1 MTQTNQRT
9 AQLIASCPTRLMEHI
24 TANGGPA
31 EAAILLVTGFDKYEI
46 ETLHNVSPDKLLST
60 LNSLLEKEWGASSAE
75 LALDVPRGLQ
85 IRVHLEARE
94 YGIPESRFI
103 ALMMLFGIVGTVT
116 VGSAG

>member
-1 MTQTNQRT
+1 MTQTNQLT

-31 EAAILLVTGFDKYEI
+31 GAASLLSTGFDKFEI
-46 ETLHNVSPDKLLST
+46 ETLRNVSPVKLLSM
-60 LNSLLEKEWGASSAE
+60 LNSLLDKEWGANSSQ
-75 LALDVPRGLQ
+75 LTLDVARGVQ

-103 ALMMLFGIVGTVT
+103 ALMMLYGIVEAVT
-116 VGSAG
+116 VGSVG